1 MASSFHTVGLAA
13 AAGLAAI
20 GGFAMR
26 RVRRDPVALPLALL
40 ALDLA
45 GWNAATALFELTG
58 DDTWHWVDVT
68 LSPWTP
74 PLVLWLIATYAG
86 LTRRVR
92 TRQRVAF
99 VEFGILSALSA
110 CAFVVPWARTFVEGS
125 AWSVLYLG
133 GWMPIM
139 AMVIAML
146 VRELRLGRDLPA
158 RAMRARLL
166 IAAVVVAGTLGS
178 TELLDDLVAIPQL
191 GTLGAFIAML
201 IIAAVVFGFEL
212 LVHSERRAIAVYAT
226 MLGIAGATVIAVA
239 SSAPTRDLPLVLV
252 VSVAVITVL
261 VIAVRELAQSVADR
275 RARANELAGV
285 ARFSA
290 QMAHDLKN
298 PLAALK
304 GAMQVL
310 EGARQAPGRDALDAE
325 LWPIMVAQVGR
336 METILERYRR
346 LAKVEIVATAFDPE
360 ALAAEV
366 ARHLTVGS
374 ASIQLLVLT
383 APPPAV
389 GPSAE
394 APRPWRGDREL
405 LASAIENIVHNAL
418 EAMPS
423 GGTLRVT
430 TARTG
435 DTVTLAFADTGVG
448 IEPRYLAKVA
458 DDFVTTKAHGSG
470 LGLAFARRVALAH
483 DGALRITSQPGQG
496 TTVTL
501 VLTDRT

>member
-1 MASSFHTVGLAA
+1 
-13 AAGLAAI
+13 
-20 GGFAMR
+20 MR

-45 GWNAATALFELTG
+45 GWNIATVTFQLTN
-58 DDTWHWVDVT
+58 DATWHWVDVT

-74 PLVLWLIATYAG
+74 PLVLWLIAAYAG
-86 LTRRVR
+86 LV
-92 TRQRVAF
+92 QRVALAQRLAF
-99 VEFGILSALSA
+99 IEFGALSVVSA
-110 CAFVVPWARTFVEGS
+110 CAFVMPWARDFVEGPV
-125 AWSVLYLG
+125 WSVLYLG
-133 GWMPIM
+133 GWLPIM
-139 AMVIAML
+139 VMVVTML
-146 VRELRLGRDLPA
+146 VRELRLGRDVPA

-166 IAAVVVAGTLGS
+166 IAAVVAAGTLGS
-178 TELLDDLVAIPQL
+178 TELLDDLMEVPQL
-191 GTLGAFIAML
+191 GTLGAFIAMV
-201 IIAAVVFGFEL
+201 IIAAVVLRFEL
-212 LVHSERRAIAVYAT
+212 LVQSERRAMAVYAVV
-226 MLGIAGATVIAVA
+226 LGIAGATVIAIV
-239 SSAPTRDLPLVLV
+239 SSSPGRDVPLVLL
-252 VSVAVITVL
+252 VSGAVIAVL

-310 EGARQAPGRDALDAE
+310 EGARAEAGQAPAGGAAAELEAE
-325 LWPIMVAQVGR
+325 LWPIMAAQVGR

-346 LAKVEIVATAFDPE
+346 LARVEVVASAFDPE

-366 ARHLTVGS
+366 ARHLTVGRES
-374 ASIQLLVLT
+374 VRLLIGGVATGGEAASGAAAV
-383 APPPAV
+383 ARPP
-389 GPSAE
+389 
-394 APRPWRGDREL
+394 WHGDREL

-418 EAMPS
+418 DAMPE
-423 GGTLRVT
+423 GGTLDVT
-430 TARTG
+430 TAREG
-435 DTVTLAFADTGVG
+435 DAVTLAFRDSGVG

-483 DGALRITSQPGQG
+483 DGALRIASAPGEG

-501 VLTDRT
+501 VLMDRRSPTP

>member
-1 MASSFHTVGLAA
+1 MASSFHAVGLAA

-45 GWNAATALFELTG
+45 GWNVATALFELTG
-58 DDTWHWVDVT
+58 DDAWHWVDAT

-74 PLVLWLIATYAG
+74 PLVLWLIAAYAG
-86 LTRRVR
+86 LTQSVR
-92 TRQRVAF
+92 TLLRLAII
-99 VEFGILSALSA
+99 EFGILSALSA
-110 CAFVVPWARTFVEGS
+110 LAFVLPWARTFVEGA

-133 GWMPIM
+133 GWLPIM
-139 AMVIAML
+139 AMVIYML
-146 VRELRLGRDLPA
+146 VRELRLGRDTPA

-178 TELLDDLVAIPQL
+178 TELLDDLMVIPRL

-212 LVHSERRAIAVYAT
+212 LVHSERRATAVYAT
-226 MLGIAGATVIAVA
+226 MLGIAGATAIAVV
-239 SSAPTRDLPLVLV
+239 SSAPTRDLPLALV
-252 VSVAVITVL
+252 VSVAVIAVL

-298 PLAALK
+298 PLAAMK

-310 EGARQAPGRDALDAE
+310 EGAREDPGRAALESE

-346 LAKVEIVATAFDPE
+346 LAKVEIVPSAFDPE

-366 ARHLTVGS
+366 ARHLTVGTE
-374 ASIQLLVLT
+374 SIRLELDGARST
-383 APPPAV
+383 GAK
-389 GPSAE
+389 
-394 APRPWRGDREL
+394 PWHGDREL
-405 LASAIENIVHNAL
+405 LASAIENIVHNAI
-418 EAMPS
+418 EAMPD

-430 TARTG
+430 TDRAG
-435 DTVTLAFADTGVG
+435 DTVTLGFADTGVG

-483 DGALRITSQPGQG
+483 DGALRITSQPGEG

-501 VLTDRT
+501 VLVDSNRRRSPSP